1 MIPVDV
7 NYIAV
12 IAAAVANMVVG
23 ALWYSSFMFGSY
35 WIKLMGFTDKKTE
48 EMKKAANK
56 AYAFSGIA
64 ALVMSYVLAVFLR
77 LADVSMLT
85 EGLYV
90 GFIVWLGF
98 VATITLQSVVFEG
111 RSKELFVLNNGYN
124 LVGIL
129 VMAAVLTTWA

>member
-7 NYIAV
+7 NFLAV
-12 IAAAVANMVVG
+12 FVAAVAYMVIG
-23 ALWYSSFMFGSY
+23 ALWYSSLMFGNY

-56 AYAFSGIA
+56 AYAFSTIS
-64 ALVMSYVLAVFLR
+64 ALVMSYVLAVFIR
-77 LADVSMLT
+77 LADISMLT
-85 EGLYV
+85 EGLYL

-111 RSKELFVLNNGYN
+111 RSKELFILNNGYN

-129 VMAAVLTTWA
+129 VMAAILSTWA